1 MHAIVDLAARSGAT
15 KLKTEGSFCDP
26 NLLAGSKK
34 KSRVTK
40 KTGSMVEIN
49 KSRSPGQKASP

>member
-40 KTGSMVEIN
+40 KQVHCRPVDNYQSSQNLV
-49 KSRSPGQKASP
+49 

>member
-40 KTGSMVEIN
+40 KQVQWW
-49 KSRSPGQKASP
+49 K